1 MAKVTM
7 TITDFADNS
16 IGVTIEADP
25 PMPLT
30 GGELDSTDD
39 RCTPAMAA
47 AVLAAN
53 VLGRIGEGDF
63 SMFAAESA
71 REAETIMKVTRM
83 RGGQG

>member
-7 TITDFADNS
+7 TITDLADNS
-16 IGVTIEADP
+16 LGITIEADP

-30 GGELDSTDD
+30 NGELDSTDSD
-39 RCTPAMAA
+39 CTPAMAA

-53 VLGRIGEGDF
+53 VLGRMGDGDF